1 MSSEEQQLR
10 DRYYNDVK
18 GPSASASGSN
28 SMLAIG
34 WRIGVEMIAAIAVC
48 VLIGR
53 AIDSWL
59 DSYPWALIVMFFLG
73 AMAGL
78 RNVYRTTR
86 VMFTNPK

>member
-1 MSSEEQQLR
+1 MSSEEQQLP
-10 DRYYNDVK
+10 DRYYDGIK
-18 GPSASASGSN
+18 GEPSASRSP

-34 WRIGVEMIAAIAVC
+34 WRIGVEMIVAIAVC

-78 RNVYRTTR
+78 RNVYRTTQEL
-86 VMFTNPK
+86 FKTKS